1 MLIFKMKIKIL
12 KSFKDPK
19 LGILKEGEEIE
30 IETIDPIP
38 EKKWT
43 EVTITYDGKGHVN
56 GLNFFING
64 EKAPTIKKGN
74 ELYKSILFKPNIHT
88 YGFNGF
94 RVGPMHKFKTIMIP
108 N

>member
-1 MLIFKMKIKIL
+1 MLL
-12 KSFKDPK
+12 KLK
-19 LGILKEGEEIE
+19 LLTLYQK
-30 IETIDPIP
+30 
-38 EKKWT
+38 KKWT

-94 RVGPMHKFKTIMIP
+94 RVGPMHKFKTFLNGGIDELKIYDIALSCIGDCI
-108 N
+108 